1 MTKLLTLGEVKIIT
15 NDIADSIIRHN
26 KFYWWELPLILA
38 VFGGIFLSF
47 GGLAIFLTKV
57 LLINNMFLFG
67 IIVVS
72 YLIISLYFM
81 IDGYDIIKSKIII
94 KIKYGKLENNRW
106 EEMLEKY
113 KLKPGD
119 EGYLDEAGRRRYLIY
134 ASICTA
140 LLLIVGYFFF
150 KSI

>member
-94 KIKYGKLENNRW
+94 KIKYGKLENNR
-106 EEMLEKY
+106 
-113 KLKPGD
+113 
-119 EGYLDEAGRRRYLIY
+119 
-134 ASICTA
+134 
-140 LLLIVGYFFF
+140 
-150 KSI
+150 